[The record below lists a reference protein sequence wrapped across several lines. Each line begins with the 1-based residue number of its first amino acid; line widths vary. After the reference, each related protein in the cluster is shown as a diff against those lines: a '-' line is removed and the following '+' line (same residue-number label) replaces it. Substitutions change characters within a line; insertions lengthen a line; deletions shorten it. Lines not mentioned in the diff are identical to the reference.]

1 MPILNTLRQPLPGF
15 PPVPALPKSPME
27 HQLAALLL
35 TPIVQGIDLR
45 YGHVG
50 IMPAG
55 YRMVAEALF
64 QGRISIEVK
73 PEELK
78 QHQLKG
84 GTPLG
89 MYDAKTNR
97 IVVPRH
103 DMMETE
109 KGRVTLVHEAGHAIQ
124 DRKVQVISSV
134 QSEGAVQAAEV
145 WFMLESGISTH
156 KKEPDRS
163 RGRRGDARAPVFR
176 QAGDSDAERDLPDE
190 LRGDDRGR
198 DRRRRLDQ
206 RRVLSFQRAPRV
218 RAPCRGSR
226 RSCQGSP
233 SWSAISVPDR
243 REARGLWS

>member
-1 MPILNTLRQPLPGF
+1 MPILNTLGQALPGF

-64 QGRISIEVK
+64 QGRIRIDVK

-134 QSEGAVQAAEV
+134 QSEGATQAAEV
-145 WFMLESGISTH
+145 WFMIESGISTH
-156 KKEPDRS
+156 KKNPIVLEVGAAMH
-163 RGRRGDARAPVFR
+163 GRRFSGKPVIATQNEIYRMNF
-176 QAGDSDAERDLPDE
+176 AVMTVGGIADGASIND
-190 LRGDDRGR
+190 G
-198 DRRRRLDQ
+198 
-206 RRVLSFQRAPRV
+206 F
-218 RAPCRGSR
+218 
-226 RSCQGSP
+226 
-233 SWSAISVPDR
+233 
-243 REARGLWS
+243 